1 MESINQNG
9 LEKAD
14 MSKHPKVTIPE
25 SSEDKDMRKIRFRF
39 VTAEMLEKYRKMS
52 EEAEMFKRQYEEA
65 AFKVYGTVPAGK
77 SSFKMQSE
85 YTEEKYCKMS
95 EEAEMFK
102 RQYEHVYEEAAFKV
116 YGTVPAEK
124 SSFKMQ
130 GENIEKHNENHGN
143 G

>member
-1 MESINQNG
+1 MESITKSD

-14 MSKHPKVTIPE
+14 MSKRPKAENPE
-25 SSEDKDMRKIRFRF
+25 SNRGKDMRKIRFRF

-65 AFKVYGTVPAGK
+65 AFKVYGTIPAGK

-85 YTEEKYCKMS
+85 NS
-95 EEAEMFK
+95 E
-102 RQYEHVYEEAAFKV
+102 Q
-116 YGTVPAEK
+116 
-124 SSFKMQ
+124 
-130 GENIEKHNENHGN
+130 HNQN

>member
-1 MESINQNG
+1 MESINQND

-14 MSKHPKVTIPE
+14 MSNRPRAINPQ
-25 SSEDKDMRKIRFRF
+25 SNEDKDMRKIRFRF

-65 AFKVYGTVPAGK
+65 SLKVYGTIPAGK
-77 SSFKMQSE
+77 LSFKMQGE
-85 YTEEKYCKMS
+85 YTEEKYRKMS

-116 YGTVPAEK
+116 YGTVPVGK

-130 GENIEKHNENHGN
+130 GENTERHNENHGN